1 MAYRQEFICNTRTDI
16 AFLPTS
22 FDEGCIP
29 IAFVISDNS
38 VWIFNS
44 DGEWVEIQ
52 RIYEQR

>member
-52 RIYEQR
+52 RIYE